1 MPILAEGDASGL
13 ELLFILCA
21 AIGGGLFAIRLVLFF
36 LGGLGD
42 TDADGGDVDVGDAG
56 DVDVGDA
63 DAGGDVGDAMESAAA
78 FKLLTL
84 QGITAFLAMFGLVG
98 LACYKADLGGALS
111 VGGGAAAG
119 AVSVAIITKLLA
131 ALLRLQSSG
140 TISLKNAIGQEATVY
155 LRIPA
160 EGTGKVQVEVQE
172 RLMVLEAVSAEKTDL
187 KTDDKVKVVG
197 IVGGRTLSVK
207 KI

>member
-1 MPILAEGDASGL
+1 
-13 ELLFILCA
+13 LLFILCA

-42 TDADGGDVDVGDAG
+42 TDADGGDVDVGDVGDAGDIDVGDVGDAG

-63 DAGGDVGDAMESAAA
+63 GGDVGDAVESAAA

-111 VGGGAAAG
+111 VGGGIAAG
-119 AVSVAIITKLLA
+119 AVSVAIITNLLA

-140 TISLKNAIGQEATVY
+140 TISLKNAIGQDGTVY

-160 EGTGKVQVEVQE
+160 DGTGKVQVEVQE
-172 RLMVLEAVSAEKTDL
+172 RLMVLEAVSADKVEL

-197 IVGGRTLSVK
+197 LVGGRTLSVK
-207 KI
+207 KL